1 MQIMLRTNLTFLSF
15 IESFCDKQ
23 SDSGITLKSFTSGQR
38 FITQGEKIRN
48 IYIIKDGITKCFIS
62 EENGKDFIIEF
73 LGKGEVVGE
82 LEALKKIDCLCNVE
96 TISEVTVYAIPDYI
110 FFQLIEKNT
119 EFTKI
124 LLQEL
129 STRIIQTSS
138 RASFQ
143 QLYTLEY
150 GLMKLLQLQ
159 TDEQIDISKED
170 MAAYLG
176 ISVRSF
182 NRTLK
187 QLLDKKLL
195 NKDYKP
201 GQQLTKLIERLVHL
215 R

>member
-1 MQIMLRTNLTFLSF
+1 MLRTNLTLLTF
-15 IESFCDKQ
+15 IESLLNEPQTHQNIKLKDFPAGYRLIEQGDK
-23 SDSGITLKSFTSGQR
+23 INNL
-38 FITQGEKIRN
+38 
-48 IYIIKDGITKCFIS
+48 YIIKDGITKCFIS

-96 TISEVTVYAIPDYI
+96 AISKISAFVIPHHY
-110 FFQLIEKNT
+110 FLSLIETNVN
-119 EFTKI
+119 FTKI

-150 GLMKLLQLQ
+150 GLAKLLKLQ
-159 TDEQIDISKED
+159 TEADLEITKED

-176 ISVRSF
+176 ISVRSL

-187 QLLDKKLL
+187 TLKNNIDENSDEIKILLE
-195 NKDYKP
+195 
-201 GQQLTKLIERLVHL
+201 KLI
-215 R
+215 

>member
-1 MQIMLRTNLTFLSF
+1 MLRTNLQLLSF
-15 IESFCDKQ
+15 IETFCRDGEGGSNVMQKK
-23 SDSGITLKSFTSGQR
+23 LKPGHRLVQ
-38 FITQGEKIRN
+38 QGETITN

-73 LGKGEVVGE
+73 LGKGEVIGE
-82 LEALKKIDCLCNVE
+82 LEALKKIPCLCNVE
-96 TISEVTVYAIPDYI
+96 TISEVVAYAIPDYL
-110 FFQLIEKNT
+110 FSELIAKNT
-119 EFTKI
+119 VFTEI

-129 STRIIQTSS
+129 STRIIQTST

-159 TDEQIDISKED
+159 QEAQITISKED

-187 QLLDKKLL
+187 ALEGKNIL
-195 NKDYKP
+195 P
-201 GQQLTKLIERLVHL
+201 
-215 R
+215 

>member
-1 MQIMLRTNLTFLSF
+1 MLRTNLAFLSF
-15 IESFCDKQ
+15 TERFYSENNQQKN
-23 SDSGITLKSFTSGQR
+23 ITLKSFPAGFR
-38 FITQGEKIRN
+38 FIEQGEKIRN

-82 LEALKKIDCLCNVE
+82 LEAIKKIDCLCNVE
-96 TISEVTVYAIPDYI
+96 AISEVTAYAIPD
-110 FFQLIEKNT
+110 FFFLKLIEQNT

-150 GLMKLLQLQ
+150 GLVKLLKLQ
-159 TDEQIDISKED
+159 TEENILVSKED

-182 NRTLK
+182 NRTLQ
-187 QLLDKKLL
+187 QLKAKNTFNDDGALQKLL
-195 NKDYKP
+195 
-201 GQQLTKLIERLVHL
+201 ERLG
-215 R
+215 

>member
-1 MQIMLRTNLTFLSF
+1 MRYMLRTNLQLLSF
-15 IESFCDKQ
+15 IETFCRDGEGGSNVMQKK
-23 SDSGITLKSFTSGQR
+23 LKPGHRLVQ
-38 FITQGEKIRN
+38 QGETITN

-73 LGKGEVVGE
+73 LGKGEVIGE
-82 LEALKKIDCLCNVE
+82 LEALKKIPCLCNVE
-96 TISEVTVYAIPDYI
+96 TISEVVAYAIPDYL
-110 FFQLIEKNT
+110 FSELIAKNT
-119 EFTKI
+119 VFTEI

-129 STRIIQTSS
+129 STRIIQTST

-159 TDEQIDISKED
+159 QEAQITISKED

-187 QLLDKKLL
+187 ALEGKNIL
-195 NKDYKP
+195 P
-201 GQQLTKLIERLVHL
+201 
-215 R
+215 

>member
-1 MQIMLRTNLTFLSF
+1 MLQTNLAFLSF
-15 IESFCDKQ
+15 TERFYSENNQQKN
-23 SDSGITLKSFTSGQR
+23 ITLKSFPAGFR
-38 FITQGEKIRN
+38 FIEQGEKIRN

-82 LEALKKIDCLCNVE
+82 LEAIKKIDCLCNVE
-96 TISEVTVYAIPDYI
+96 AISEVTAYAIPD
-110 FFQLIEKNT
+110 FFFLKLIEQNT

-150 GLMKLLQLQ
+150 GLVKLLKLQ
-159 TDEQIDISKED
+159 TEENILVSKED

-182 NRTLK
+182 NRTLQ
-187 QLLDKKLL
+187 QLKAKNTFNDDGALQKLL
-195 NKDYKP
+195 
-201 GQQLTKLIERLVHL
+201 ERLG
-215 R
+215 

>member
-1 MQIMLRTNLTFLSF
+1 MLRTNLTFLSF
-15 IESFCDKQ
+15 IEAFYQEQDP
-23 SDSGITLKSFTSGQR
+23 DRNIVLKSFPAGFR
-38 FITQGEKIRN
+38 FVEQGEKIRN
-48 IYIIKDGITKCFIS
+48 IYIVKDGITKCFIS

-82 LEALKKIDCLCNVE
+82 LEAIKKIDCLCNVE
-96 TISEVTVYAIPDYI
+96 AISDVTAYAIPDH
-110 FFQLIEKNT
+110 FFFKLIEDNPA
-119 EFTKI
+119 FTKI

-150 GLMKLLQLQ
+150 GLLKLLKLQ
-159 TDEQIDISKED
+159 TEEHISISKED

-182 NRTLK
+182 NRALQQLK
-187 QLLDKKLL
+187 TKNTFENDDNLKKLL
-195 NKDYKP
+195 S
-201 GQQLTKLIERLVHL
+201 RLS
-215 R
+215 

>member
-1 MQIMLRTNLTFLSF
+1 MLRTNLDFLSF
-15 IESFCDKQ
+15 IEEFCAENE
-23 SDSGITLKSFTSGQR
+23 SANISLKYFKAGYR
-38 FITQGEKIRN
+38 FIEQGDKISN
-48 IYIIKDGITKCFIS
+48 IYIIKDGISKCFIS

-82 LEALKKIDCLCNVE
+82 LEALKKIDCLCNVAA
-96 TISEVTVYAIPDYI
+96 ISEVTAYVIPDHI
-110 FFQLIEKNT
+110 FLSLIQKSS
-119 EFTKI
+119 EFTTI

-150 GLMKLLQLQ
+150 ALLKLLKLQ
-159 TDEQIDISKED
+159 ADEHILISKED

-182 NRTLK
+182 NRSLK
-187 QLLDKKLL
+187 QLLEKGTPDAPELKNMMQQGSMKKLL
-195 NKDYKP
+195 
-201 GQQLTKLIERLVHL
+201 ERLK
-215 R
+215 

>member
-1 MQIMLRTNLTFLSF
+1 MLRTNLKFLSF
-15 IESFCDKQ
+15 IERFYAKNNQDKN
-23 SDSGITLKSFTSGQR
+23 ITLKSFPAGFR
-38 FITQGEKIRN
+38 FIEQGEKIRN

-73 LGKGEVVGE
+73 LGKGEVAGE
-82 LEALKKIDCLCNVE
+82 LEAIKKIDCLCNVE
-96 TISEVTVYAIPDYI
+96 AISEVTAYAIPD
-110 FFQLIEKNT
+110 FFFLKLTEENT

-150 GLMKLLQLQ
+150 GLMKLLKLQ
-159 TDEQIDISKED
+159 TEENISVSKED

-187 QLLDKKLL
+187 QLKSKNTFSEDDALRKLL
-195 NKDYKP
+195 
-201 GQQLTKLIERLVHL
+201 ERLG
-215 R
+215 

>member
-1 MQIMLRTNLTFLSF
+1 MLRTNPTFLSF
-15 IESFCDKQ
+15 IERFYIENE
-23 SDSGITLKSFTSGQR
+23 GHNITLKSYPASFR
-38 FITQGEKIRN
+38 FIQQGEKIRN
-48 IYIIKDGITKCFIS
+48 IYFIKDGITKCFIS

-96 TISEVTVYAIPDYI
+96 TISEVTAFAIPDY
-110 FFQLIEKNT
+110 FFMKLIDENI

-143 QLYTLEY
+143 QLYNLEN
-150 GLMKLLQLQ
+150 GLLKLLKIQ
-159 TDEQIDISKED
+159 TDEQISISKED

-182 NRTLK
+182 NRTLQQVK
-187 QLLDKKLL
+187 AKNIFSDDGELNKLL
-195 NKDYKP
+195 E
-201 GQQLTKLIERLVHL
+201 KLG
-215 R
+215 

>member
-1 MQIMLRTNLTFLSF
+1 MEIMLRTNLTFLSF
-15 IESFCDKQ
+15 IESFCEKH
-23 SDSGITLKSFTSGQR
+23 SDSGITVKNFTSGQR

-48 IYIIKDGITKCFIS
+48 IYIIKDGITKCYIS

-82 LEALKKIDCLCNVE
+82 LEALKKVDCLCNVE
-96 TISEVTVYAIPDYI
+96 TISEVTVYAIPDHI
-110 FFQLIEKNT
+110 FFQLIEKNK
-119 EFTKI
+119 EFNKI

-159 TDEQIDISKED
+159 TDEEIDISKED

-187 QLLDKKLL
+187 QVLDKKLL
-195 NKDYKP
+195 NGDNKP
-201 GQQLTKLIERLVHL
+201 GLHVKKLIERLTW
-215 R
+215 

>member
-1 MQIMLRTNLTFLSF
+1 MLRTNLNFLSF
-15 IESFCDKQ
+15 IERFYAANKENEQ
-23 SDSGITLKSFTSGQR
+23 ITLKVFSAGFR
-38 FITQGEKIRN
+38 FIEQGEKIRN
-48 IYIIKDGITKCFIS
+48 IYIVKEGITKCFIS

-82 LEALKKIDCLCNVE
+82 LEAIKKIDCLCNVE
-96 TISEVTVYAIPDYI
+96 AISEVTAYAIPDH
-110 FFQLIEKNT
+110 FFLKLTEENT
-119 EFTKI
+119 EFNRI

-150 GLMKLLQLQ
+150 GLMKLLKLQ
-159 TDEQIDISKED
+159 TEENITVSKED

-182 NRTLK
+182 NRILK
-187 QLLDKKLL
+187 QLRAKNTFSEDEDL
-195 NKDYKP
+195 P
-201 GQQLTKLIERLVHL
+201 GKSDSPT
-215 R
+215 